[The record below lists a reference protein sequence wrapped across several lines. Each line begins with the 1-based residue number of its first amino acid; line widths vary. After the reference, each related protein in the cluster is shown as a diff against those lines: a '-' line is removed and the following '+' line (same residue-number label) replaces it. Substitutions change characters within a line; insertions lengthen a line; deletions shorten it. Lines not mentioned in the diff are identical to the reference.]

1 MKVTETSL
9 KGCYYIEPIIFKDN
23 RGVFFESYNHSKFE
37 EAIGQRIDFVQD
49 NHSVSHK
56 GVLRGLHFQTGKHA
70 QAKLVRVAKGKA
82 LDVVVDLRADS
93 DTFGQHFKMVLSELN
108 AKLLFVPKGMAH
120 GFLALE
126 DNTVFLYKCDA
137 YYQKESEGGIIY
149 NDPELG
155 IDWEFPLNQV
165 LLSGKDLELPSFKA
179 IM

>member
-1 MKVTETSL
+1 M
-9 KGCYYIEPIIFKDN
+9 
-23 RGVFFESYNHSKFE
+23 
-37 EAIGQRIDFVQD
+37 
-49 NHSVSHK
+49 
-56 GVLRGLHFQTGKHA
+56 
-70 QAKLVRVAKGKA
+70 VRVAKGKA